1 MQKVQL
7 TLREKC
13 YIQSLQ
19 PVLENDHRKILSN
32 LNILIVITREHR
44 RPDIVYNETQKSKCQ
59 IINVATPS
67 DQKITMKQQ
76 QKIGNY

>member
-32 LNILIVITREHR
+32 LIILIVITREHR
-44 RPDIVYNETQKSKCQ
+44 RHDIVYNETQKSKCP

-67 DQKITMKQQ
+67 DQRITMKQQ
-76 QKIGNY
+76 QNIGNY